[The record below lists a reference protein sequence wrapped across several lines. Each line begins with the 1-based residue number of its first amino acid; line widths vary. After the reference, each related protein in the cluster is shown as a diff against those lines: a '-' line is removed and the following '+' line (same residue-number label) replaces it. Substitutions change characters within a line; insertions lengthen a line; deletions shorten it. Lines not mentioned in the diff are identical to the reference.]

1 MVFWMTN
8 SKYKKVI
15 YYEMPKRHAD
25 LKIRWQY
32 DNLKQSEFF
41 RLLAKAY
48 LDQDERILGIIDE
61 YKKENSIQNKSKRK
75 KTEKTYEKKKE
86 VETKFA
92 LKSDEV
98 ESIFDLLEQEHPD
111 L

>member
-1 MVFWMTN
+1 M
-8 SKYKKVI
+8 SSQYKKVI
-15 YYEMPKRHAD
+15 YYEIPKKHAD

-32 DNLKQSEFF
+32 DNIKQSEFF
-41 RLLAKAY
+41 RLLAGAY

-75 KTEKTYEKKKE
+75 KTKKIYEKKNE
-86 VETKFA
+86 VEAKFA
-92 LKSDEV
+92 LKDDEV

>member
-1 MVFWMTN
+1 MG
-8 SKYKKVI
+8 SQYKKVI
-15 YYEMPKRHAD
+15 YYEIPKRHAD

-32 DNLKQSEFF
+32 DNIKQSEFF
-41 RLLAKAY
+41 RLLATAY

-75 KTEKTYEKKKE
+75 KTKKIYENKKE

-92 LKSDEV
+92 LKDDEV